1 MRRGRRQ
8 QNIKDFTSGQL
19 LQHGTWL
26 MYNRWRLLAPHPFEP
41 KAVRDALLTDGQH
54 KAIQLL
60 TMTMPSCLVR
70 TSEVNVVFDRPV
82 AITTKNG
89 QIHEAKFLTLNL
101 PNAEPMPTTMIYRG
115 VPVHRFEL
123 TSLPKDMQEGLVEWA
138 RNWLTHQ
145 SETAEVLAKFTRLF
159 GVCGTLGQVVRV
171 WPQVKSLLTE
181 LAQQTLAEAKVKSP
195 YPEAV
200 LVRSSDWDDTK
211 GNYKLLGLKD
221 EWTPEAL
228 QWYDDRLTEALCLPE
243 VYTKEDAVHNR
254 WPLEVNFTG

>member
-1 MRRGRRQ
+1 MSRGHRL
-8 QNIKDFTSGQL
+8 QNIKDFTSTL
-19 LQHGTWL
+19 LVHHGTWL

-41 KAVRDALLTDGQH
+41 KDVRDALLTDGQH

-60 TMTMPSCLVR
+60 DMTMPTCLER

-89 QIHEAKFLTLNL
+89 QIHKAKFLTINL
-101 PNAEPMPTTMIYRG
+101 PDAMPMPTTMIYRG

-123 TSLPKDMQEGLVEWA
+123 TSLPKDMQDGLVEWA

-145 SETAEVLAKFTRLF
+145 SEAREVVDKFIRLF
-159 GVCGTLGQVVRV
+159 DVCNTLGQAVRV

-181 LAQQTLAEAKVKSP
+181 RAQQKLAEAKVRSP

-200 LVRSSDWDDTK
+200 LERSSDWDDAK

-221 EWTPEAL
+221 EWTPETL
-228 QWYDDRLTEALCLPE
+228 QWYDDRLTESLCLPE

-254 WPLEVNFTG
+254 WPLEVNFMG